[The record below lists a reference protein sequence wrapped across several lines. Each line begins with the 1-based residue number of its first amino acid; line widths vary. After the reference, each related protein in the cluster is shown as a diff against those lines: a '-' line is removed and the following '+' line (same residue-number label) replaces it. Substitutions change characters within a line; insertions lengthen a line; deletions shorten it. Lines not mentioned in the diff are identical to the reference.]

1 MAKYESMTFGTD
13 GLVYGL
19 NPKTEAFM
27 VTIKANAGAL
37 KRGTVLAVD
46 ADNKMVVLG
55 SGTGTANC
63 VLCDDTEVGA
73 SDVVAAAYC
82 AGHFTAEKLAVLL
95 FANVDFAAWAAKI
108 ETGFN
113 WIINTGIP
121 FLIQNLPTIGFAIA
135 GIGAAFI
142 AFNFAGIIAGI
153 TTGVTA
159 LSCDNSPSYTA
170 LVPGSRRWIV
180 ALA

>member
-73 SDVVAAAYC
+73 SDVVAAAYRS
-82 AGHFTAEKLAVLL
+82 GHFTVEKLSVASGYTITAADKAALRDVGILVSNAVEL
-95 FANVDFAAWAAKI
+95 
-108 ETGFN
+108 
-113 WIINTGIP
+113 
-121 FLIQNLPTIGFAIA
+121 
-135 GIGAAFI
+135 
-142 AFNFAGIIAGI
+142 
-153 TTGVTA
+153 
-159 LSCDNSPSYTA
+159 
-170 LVPGSRRWIV
+170 
-180 ALA
+180 